1 MNHFSENGP
10 LYFFS
15 CKIITA
21 VYESYMYKAKYSR
34 DTTYNIRRGVSLK
47 TNVSINTIIS
57 QSGFF
62 FFFFFFLITGLAIH
76 VGVHNQGTIM
86 TRYFPYSLEIQAN
99 ANKKQLLFFSISN
112 DLNWKT
118 NRYFWRVHLEW
129 LSLVCKNIYIPT
141 G

>member
-34 DTTYNIRRGVSLK
+34 DTTYNIRGGVSLK
-47 TNVSINTIIS
+47 TNVSINTIIF
-57 QSGFF
+57 QSA
-62 FFFFFFLITGLAIH
+62 FFLITGLAIH

-86 TRYFPYSLEIQAN
+86 TRYFPYSFEIQAN
-99 ANKKQLLFFSISN
+99 ANKK
-112 DLNWKT
+112 
-118 NRYFWRVHLEW
+118 
-129 LSLVCKNIYIPT
+129 
-141 G
+141 